1 MAGALGYFDSPV
13 RVGRPDGPFPAFD
26 KAGRPLGPSQASA
39 GTAVSC
45 VSIPQVGLVPPFSLG
60 ILQSFGSVCVCLP
73 DKAVLPSLLYAI
85 VCVVTVRARGSPGP
99 PSRPPRRRRLS
110 PDLRPITLKN
120 NDPYW
125 YAGAFDANGNPI
137 ERASGRAIKPG
148 SAPRLYNGNPYGYD
162 GYWTDP
168 FYAGA
173 GGPARAPLGTQNPYP
188 AGVWSPRLCPFF
200 MKTFQI

>member
-26 KAGRPLGPSQASA
+26 KAGRPLG
-39 GTAVSC
+39 
-45 VSIPQVGLVPPFSLG
+45 
-60 ILQSFGSVCVCLP
+60 
-73 DKAVLPSLLYAI
+73 
-85 VCVVTVRARGSPGP
+85 
-99 PSRPPRRRRLS
+99 

-173 GGPARAPLGTQNPYP
+173 GGPSSRQRYPSVAPSSYP
-188 AGVWSPRLCPFF
+188 ASLYPQYGPSMGPTYGYGYAPESYLPTASVPLVAAPYGPVPPAYS
-200 MKTFQI
+200 MY